1 MSAIGPID
9 INDWDKCEITLVK
22 ENEDGSAD
30 YTLNLGPKTANYLM
44 SYAFVAVLKQV
55 IAEGKTLTP
64 PDGERKAGD

>member
-1 MSAIGPID
+1 MSAVGPID

-30 YTLNLGPKTANYLM
+30 YTLNLGPKTANYLI

-64 PDGERKAGD
+64 PQETEK

>member
-1 MSAIGPID
+1 MSALGPID

-64 PDGERKAGD
+64 PQETEK